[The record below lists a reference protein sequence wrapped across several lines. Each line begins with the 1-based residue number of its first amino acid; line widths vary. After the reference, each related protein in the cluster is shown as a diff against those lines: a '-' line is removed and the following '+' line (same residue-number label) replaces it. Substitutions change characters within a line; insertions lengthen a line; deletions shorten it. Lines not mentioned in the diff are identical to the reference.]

1 MREHKLRD
9 LGAQRGSGA
18 QNIHATIVSGDVDNN
33 KLTEELRLC
42 KHFLVDSE
50 MDNGRPRVF
59 TFPMDTGSEIF
70 VAKFGSCFWQPQMCS
85 QVEYSLRVCAL
96 KRIRWKLSALLCIRK

>member
-18 QNIHATIVSGDVDNN
+18 QNIHATIVIGDVDNN

-85 QVEYSLRVCAL
+85 
-96 KRIRWKLSALLCIRK
+96 